1 MNHSG
6 FARIATRIVLAGSL
20 LLAACE
26 TDDTVEL
33 GDVSGNGK
41 SDVLEF
47 HIPFALAAGAST
59 PFYELKIDSEA
70 TIDVAQSGSGNLV
83 ITAVVGSEV
92 LDSEVTAEPK
102 LDLGDISGPTVIK
115 FRVRNV
121 GTAAAE
127 GVVSVLP
134 GDASAEP
141 VLICSKQAD
150 GYYYVVNVDS
160 GETLGGGNFYLH
172 SCTELLDTRD
182 GNLMCTRHGDNYHYV
197 TDVVTGEDRSG
208 GQFYLHSCTELM
220 ATRDGDLMCTRHA
233 DNYHYVIDTDTGEDL
248 SGGSFYLHSCTELID
263 TREGDLMCTRLSDNY
278 YYLLNVVTNTLL
290 SAGNF
295 YLHSCTE
302 LIPSSD

>member
-1 MNHSG
+1 MKHSG
-6 FARIATRIVLAGSL
+6 FARIATRAVLAGYL
-20 LLAACE
+20 LLPACE

-33 GDVSGNGK
+33 GGLSGDGK
-41 SDVLEF
+41 SDVIEF

-59 PFYELKIDSEA
+59 PFYEFKIDSDA
-70 TIDVAQSGSGNLV
+70 TIEVAQSGSGNLV

-92 LDSEVTAEPK
+92 LDSDITDEPE
-102 LDLGDISGPTVIK
+102 LALADISGPTVIK

-121 GTAAAE
+121 GTGTAD

-134 GDASAEP
+134 ADASGEP
-141 VLICSKQAD
+141 VLICSKLTD

-208 GQFYLHSCTELM
+208 GQFYLHSCTELI
-220 ATRDGDLMCTRHA
+220 ATRDDNVMCTRHG
-233 DNYHYVIDTDTGEDL
+233 DNYHYLIDTDTGEDL

-278 YYLLNVVTNTLL
+278 YYLLNVVTKKLL